1 LVEVKLHDIG
11 EGMTE
16 GEIIHYFVKVGDTV
30 KVDQPLVEVQTDKMV
45 AELPSPAAGMVKDIV
60 IDRGTTVSVG
70 TTLLVLEA
78 GQSNADEAPAKR
90 KEETPVPVQAKT
102 ETASAAVQTLERPKA
117 PAEKKVIIAAPYTR
131 KIAREFGV
139 DINEVTG
146 TGTLGRI
153 TVEDIYKFVKKRDGM
168 EREVKAAAPQT
179 VSGQT
184 VSGQTVTEADAPVQ
198 EAREVVEQAGDA
210 DIIPFRG
217 RRKQIA
223 KKMTQSLYTI
233 PHVTHFEE
241 IDMTDLLAYRKDLK
255 GMDLNVSA
263 AAFFIK
269 AITVALK
276 QFPVFNAK
284 LDEANEVI
292 RLEKDY
298 NIGIATDTEDGL
310 IVPVI
315 HHADKLSVRQIHDK
329 LKELTKKAQEG
340 KLTPADMKGGTF
352 TISNVG
358 PLGSIGA
365 TPIINH
371 PETGLIAFHKTK
383 KMPVV
388 TDQDEIVIRSMM
400 NISMAFDHRVADGA
414 TAVAFT
420 NRFKQLIENPKLWPI
435 ELA

>member
-1 LVEVKLHDIG
+1 MVEVKLHDIG

-16 GEIIHYFVKVGDTV
+16 GEIIHYFVKVGDAV

-45 AELPSPAAGMVKDIV
+45 AELPSPASGKVKEIV
-60 IDRGTTVSVG
+60 VHDGTTVSVG
-70 TTLLVLEA
+70 TTLLVLE
-78 GQSNADEAPAKR
+78 SEEVKSVEPAMEMKA
-90 KEETPVPVQAKT
+90 EEGLP
-102 ETASAAVQTLERPKA
+102 
-117 PAEKKVIIAAPYTR
+117 KKVEMLTQPLPTDASTQKGEKRFIMAAPYTR

-139 DINEVTG
+139 NINEITG
-146 TGTLGRI
+146 TGTSGRI
-153 TVEDIYKFVKKRDGM
+153 TVEDVYNFVKKSDMIQSPEKMRATSVKTT
-168 EREVKAAAPQT
+168 EQTTELKIPSQEIQNKKETNVEVL
-179 VSGQT
+179 
-184 VSGQTVTEADAPVQ
+184 
-198 EAREVVEQAGDA
+198 
-210 DIIPFRG
+210 PFRG

-241 IDMTDLLAYRKDLK
+241 ADLTELLAYRNDLK
-255 GMDLNVSA
+255 EMGINISA

-269 AITVALK
+269 AIAVALK

-284 LDEANEVI
+284 LDEENEVI
-292 RLEKDY
+292 RLEKEY

-315 HHADKLSVRQIHDK
+315 HHADRLTVREIHDK
-329 LKELTKKAQEG
+329 LKELTKKAQEN
-340 KLTPADMKGGTF
+340 KLTPAEMKGGTF

-365 TPIINH
+365 TPIINY

-388 TDQDEIVIRSMM
+388 VENDEITIRSIMTM
-400 NISMAFDHRVADGA
+400 SMAFDHRVADGG

>member
-1 LVEVKLHDIG
+1 MVEVKLHDIG

-16 GEIIHYFVKVGDTV
+16 GEIIHYFVKVGDSV

-45 AELPSPAAGMVKDIV
+45 AELPSPASGKVKEIV
-60 IDRGTTVSVG
+60 VDYGNTVSVG
-70 TTLLVLEA
+70 TTLLVLETEGA
-78 GQSNADEAPAKR
+78 KSVEMEEKHAEAASNKVEALQSQPQQVA
-90 KEETPVPVQAKT
+90 VT
-102 ETASAAVQTLERPKA
+102 EQKG
-117 PAEKKVIIAAPYTR
+117 EKKFIIAAPYTR
-131 KIAREFGV
+131 KIAREFRV

-146 TGTLGRI
+146 TGTFGRI
-153 TVEDIYKFVKKRDGM
+153 TVEDIYNFVKKRDEIQSSKEM
-168 EREVKAAAPQT
+168 KAPSADLTKAKAEPKQEIQKQEVPSINETNA
-179 VSGQT
+179 
-184 VSGQTVTEADAPVQ
+184 
-198 EAREVVEQAGDA
+198 EV
-210 DIIPFRG
+210 IPFRG

-241 IDMTDLLAYRKDLK
+241 ADLTELLAYRNDLK
-255 GMDLNVSA
+255 EMNINVSA
-263 AAFFIK
+263 VAFFIK
-269 AITVALK
+269 AIAVALK

-284 LDEANEVI
+284 LDEENEVI
-292 RLEKDY
+292 RLEKEY
-298 NIGIATDTEDGL
+298 NIGIATDTENGL
-310 IVPVI
+310 IVPII
-315 HHADKLSVRQIHDK
+315 HHADRLSVRQIHDK
-329 LKELTKKAQEG
+329 LKELTKKAQED
-340 KLTPADMKGGTF
+340 KLTSAELKGGTF

-388 TDQDEIVIRSMM
+388 MENDEIAIRSIMTM
-400 NISMAFDHRVADGA
+400 SMAFDHRVADGA

>member
-1 LVEVKLHDIG
+1 MVEVKLHDIG

-16 GEIIHYFVKVGDTV
+16 GEVIHYFVKVGDSV
-30 KVDQPLVEVQTDKMV
+30 KVDQPLLEVQTDKMV
-45 AELPSPAAGMVKDIV
+45 AELPSPASGKVKEIV
-60 IDRGTTVSVG
+60 VDHGNTVSVG
-70 TTLLVLEA
+70 TTLLVLETE
-78 GQSNADEAPAKR
+78 GAKAV
-90 KEETPVPVQAKT
+90 ETDK
-102 ETASAAVQTLERPKA
+102 K
-117 PAEKKVIIAAPYTR
+117 PAEAASKNTEALQSQPQQTAVTEQKGEKKFIIAAPYTR
-131 KIAREFGV
+131 KIAREFRV
-139 DINEVTG
+139 DINEITG
-146 TGTLGRI
+146 TGTNGRI
-153 TVEDIYKFVKKRDGM
+153 TVEDIYKFVKQRDGIQSPK
-168 EREVKAAAPQT
+168 EIKEASAE
-179 VSGQT
+179 
-184 VSGQTVTEADAPVQ
+184 VTEAKTEPKQ
-198 EAREVVEQAGDA
+198 EIQKQEVRNINEIKAEV
-210 DIIPFRG
+210 IPFRG

-241 IDMTDLLAYRKDLK
+241 ADLTELLAYRNDLK
-255 GMDLNVSA
+255 EMNINVSA
-263 AAFFIK
+263 VAFFIK
-269 AITVALK
+269 AIAVALK

-284 LDEANEVI
+284 LDEENEVI
-292 RLEKDY
+292 RLEKEY

-315 HHADKLSVRQIHDK
+315 HHADQLTVRQIHDK
-329 LKELTKKAQEG
+329 LKELTKKAQEN
-340 KLTPADMKGGTF
+340 KLTPTDMKGGTF

-388 TDQDEIVIRSMM
+388 MENDEIAIRSIMTM
-400 NISMAFDHRVADGA
+400 SMAFDHRVADGA

-435 ELA
+435 ELT

>member
-1 LVEVKLHDIG
+1 MVEVKLHDIG

-16 GEIIHYFVKVGDTV
+16 GEIIHYFVKVGDAV

-45 AELPSPAAGMVKDIV
+45 AELPSPASGKVKNIIV
-60 IDRGTTVSVG
+60 DSGTTVSVG
-70 TTLLVLEA
+70 TTLLVLETEA
-78 GQSNADEAPAKR
+78 GKSVEAAMEMNLEEAAPKKSEALTIQPQQTAPVEEKGEKR
-90 KEETPVPVQAKT
+90 F
-102 ETASAAVQTLERPKA
+102 
-117 PAEKKVIIAAPYTR
+117 IIAAPYTR
-131 KIAREFGV
+131 KIAREFRV

-146 TGTLGRI
+146 TGAFGRI
-153 TVEDIYKFVKKRDGM
+153 TVEDLYNFVKKRDKFQSSEEM
-168 EREVKAAAPQT
+168 KA
-179 VSGQT
+179 VS
-184 VSGQTVTEADAPVQ
+184 VEVTEEKTEPKQEIQKQKVQ
-198 EAREVVEQAGDA
+198 NVKETNEEAVV
-210 DIIPFRG
+210 IPFRG

-223 KKMTQSLYTI
+223 KKMAQSLYTI

-241 IDMTDLLAYRKDLK
+241 ADLTELLTYRNDLK
-255 GMDLNVSA
+255 EINMNVSA
-263 AAFFIK
+263 VAFFIK
-269 AITVALK
+269 AIVVALK

-284 LDEANEVI
+284 LDEENEVI
-292 RLEKDY
+292 RLEKEY

-315 HHADKLSVRQIHDK
+315 HHADKLSVRQIHEK
-329 LKELTKKAQEG
+329 LKELTKKAQED
-340 KLTPADMKGGTF
+340 KLTPTDMRGSTF

-388 TDQDEIVIRSMM
+388 MENDEIAIRSIMTM
-400 NISMAFDHRVADGA
+400 SMAFDHRVADGA

-435 ELA
+435 ELT

>member
-30 KVDQPLVEVQTDKMV
+30 KADEPLVEVQTDKMV
-45 AELPSPAAGMVKDIV
+45 AELPAPASGKVKDII

-78 GQSNADEAPAKR
+78 EGGRPAEPAIEKKREEVAPKQA
-90 KEETPVPVQAKT
+90 EVQALQPQQ
-102 ETASAAVQTLERPKA
+102 TASAVQKG
-117 PAEKKVIIAAPYTR
+117 EKKFIIAAPSTR
-131 KIAREFGV
+131 RIAREFRV
-139 DINEVTG
+139 DINEITG
-146 TGTLGRI
+146 TGKIGRI
-153 TVEDIYKFVKKRDGM
+153 TVEDVYNFVKKRDGLQSSK
-168 EREVKAAAPQT
+168 EENAVSVEVPEQKAEMKQD
-179 VSGQT
+179 VQK
-184 VSGQTVTEADAPVQ
+184 Q
-198 EAREVVEQAGDA
+198 EAREGAKPQADEEV
-210 DIIPFRG
+210 IPFRG

-223 KKMTQSLYTI
+223 KKMTQSLFTI

-241 IDMTDLLAYRKDLK
+241 IDLTELLVYRKDLK
-255 GMDLNVSA
+255 EMDINVSA
-263 AAFFIK
+263 VAFFIK

-284 LDEANEVI
+284 LDEENEVI
-292 RLEKDY
+292 RLEKEY

-315 HHADKLSVRQIHDK
+315 HHADQLSVRQIHDK
-329 LKELTKKAQEG
+329 LKELTKKAQDG
-340 KLTPADMKGGTF
+340 KLAPADMKGGTF

-383 KMPVV
+383 KMAVV
-388 TDQDEIVIRSMM
+388 MENDEIAVRSIM
-400 NISMAFDHRVADGA
+400 NLSMAFDHRVADGA

>member
-1 LVEVKLHDIG
+1 MVEVKLHDIG

-16 GEIIHYFVKVGDTV
+16 GEIIHYFVKVGDSV

-45 AELPSPAAGMVKDIV
+45 AELPSPASGKVKEIIV
-60 IDRGTTVSVG
+60 DYGNTVSVG
-70 TTLLVLEA
+70 TTLLVLETEGA
-78 GQSNADEAPAKR
+78 KAVDMEKKHAEAASK
-90 KEETPVPVQAKT
+90 KEEALQSQPQQLAVT
-102 ETASAAVQTLERPKA
+102 EQKG
-117 PAEKKVIIAAPYTR
+117 EKKFIIAAPYTR
-131 KIAREFGV
+131 KIAREFRV
-139 DINEVTG
+139 DINEITG
-146 TGTLGRI
+146 TGTFGRI
-153 TVEDIYKFVKKRDGM
+153 TVEDIYNFVKKRDEIQSSKEM
-168 EREVKAAAPQT
+168 KAPSAKVSEAKAEPKQEIQKQEVPNINETNA
-179 VSGQT
+179 
-184 VSGQTVTEADAPVQ
+184 
-198 EAREVVEQAGDA
+198 EV
-210 DIIPFRG
+210 IPFRG

-241 IDMTDLLAYRKDLK
+241 ADLTELLAYRNDLK
-255 GMDLNVSA
+255 EMNINVSA
-263 AAFFIK
+263 VAFFIK
-269 AITVALK
+269 AIAVALK

-284 LDEANEVI
+284 LDEENEVI
-292 RLEKDY
+292 RLEKEY
-298 NIGIATDTEDGL
+298 NIGIATDTENGL
-310 IVPVI
+310 IVPII
-315 HHADKLSVRQIHDK
+315 HHADRLSVRQIHDK
-329 LKELTKKAQEG
+329 LKELTKKAQED
-340 KLTPADMKGGTF
+340 KLTSAELKGGTF

-388 TDQDEIVIRSMM
+388 MENDEIAIRSIMTM
-400 NISMAFDHRVADGA
+400 SMAFDHRVADGA

>member
-1 LVEVKLHDIG
+1 MVEVKLHDIG

-16 GEIIHYFVKVGDTV
+16 GEIIHYFVKVGDSV
-30 KVDQPLVEVQTDKMV
+30 KVDQPLLEVQTDKMV
-45 AELPSPAAGMVKDIV
+45 AELPSPASGKVKEIV
-60 IDRGTTVSVG
+60 VDHGNTVSVG
-70 TTLLVLEA
+70 TTLLVLETE
-78 GQSNADEAPAKR
+78 GSKPV
-90 KEETPVPVQAKT
+90 ETEK
-102 ETASAAVQTLERPKA
+102 K
-117 PAEKKVIIAAPYTR
+117 PAEATSKNTEELQSQPQQTAVTEQKGEKKFIIAAPYTR
-131 KIAREFGV
+131 KIAREFRV
-139 DINEVTG
+139 DINEITG
-146 TGTLGRI
+146 TGTNGRI
-153 TVEDIYKFVKKRDGM
+153 TVEDIYNFVKQRD
-168 EREVKAAAPQT
+168 EIQSPKEIKEASAE
-179 VSGQT
+179 
-184 VSGQTVTEADAPVQ
+184 VTEAKTEPKQ
-198 EAREVVEQAGDA
+198 EIQKQEVRNINETKAEE
-210 DIIPFRG
+210 IPFRG

-241 IDMTDLLAYRKDLK
+241 ADLTELLAYRNDLK
-255 GMDLNVSA
+255 EMNINVSA
-263 AAFFIK
+263 VAFFIK
-269 AITVALK
+269 AIAVALK

-284 LDEANEVI
+284 LDEENEVI
-292 RLEKDY
+292 RLEKEC

-315 HHADKLSVRQIHDK
+315 HHADQLTVRQIHDK
-329 LKELTKKAQEG
+329 LKELTKKAQEN
-340 KLTPADMKGGTF
+340 KLTPTDMKGGTF

-388 TDQDEIVIRSMM
+388 MENDEIAIRSIMTM
-400 NISMAFDHRVADGA
+400 SMAFDHRVADGA

>member
-1 LVEVKLHDIG
+1 MVEVKLHDIG

-45 AELPSPAAGMVKDIV
+45 AELPSPAAGKVKDIV

-70 TTLLVLEA
+70 TTLIVLEA
-78 GQSNADEAPAKR
+78 GGSAAAETPAAPKAEAPA
-90 KEETPVPVQAKT
+90 PVKT
-102 ETASAAVQTLERPKA
+102 EAAPGPAVAVQTATPPKA
-117 PAEKKVIIAAPYTR
+117 STEKKIIIAAPYTR

-139 DINEVTG
+139 DINDITG

-153 TVEDIYKFVKKRDGM
+153 TVEDIYKFVKQRDGM
-168 EREVKAAAPQT
+168 QQSEETKAIVAEVPAPKAESKQD
-179 VSGQT
+179 VQK
-184 VSGQTVTEADAPVQ
+184 Q
-198 EAREVVEQAGDA
+198 EAREVSKPAADA
-210 DIIPFRG
+210 EIIPFRG

-241 IDMTDLLAYRKDLK
+241 IDMTELLNYRKDLK
-255 GMDLNVSA
+255 EMDINVSA
-263 AAFFIK
+263 VAFFIK

-284 LDEANEVI
+284 LDEENEVI
-292 RLEKDY
+292 RLEKEY

-315 HHADKLSVRQIHDK
+315 HHADQLSVRQIHDK

-340 KLTPADMKGGTF
+340 KLAPADMKGGTF

-383 KMPVV
+383 KMAVV
-388 TDQDEIVIRSMM
+388 TDNDEIVVRSIM
-400 NISMAFDHRVADGA
+400 NLSMAFDHRVADGA

>member
-1 LVEVKLHDIG
+1 
-11 EGMTE
+11 MTE
-16 GEIIHYFVKVGDTV
+16 GEIIHYFVKVGDAV

-45 AELPSPAAGMVKDIV
+45 AELPSPASGKVKEIV
-60 IDRGTTVSVG
+60 VHDGTTVSVG
-70 TTLLVLEA
+70 TTLLVLESEEVKA
-78 GQSNADEAPAKR
+78 VEPAMEIKAEEALP
-90 KEETPVPVQAKT
+90 
-102 ETASAAVQTLERPKA
+102 
-117 PAEKKVIIAAPYTR
+117 KKVEMSTHPLPTDASTQKGEKLFIMAAPYTR

-139 DINEVTG
+139 NINEITG
-146 TGTLGRI
+146 TGTSGRI
-153 TVEDIYKFVKKRDGM
+153 TVEDVYNFVKKRDM
-168 EREVKAAAPQT
+168 IQSPEKMKATSVKTTEQTTELEIPSQEIQNKKETNVEVL
-179 VSGQT
+179 
-184 VSGQTVTEADAPVQ
+184 
-198 EAREVVEQAGDA
+198 
-210 DIIPFRG
+210 PFRG

-241 IDMTDLLAYRKDLK
+241 ADLTELLAYRNDLK
-255 GMDLNVSA
+255 EMGINISA

-269 AITVALK
+269 AIAVALK

-284 LDEANEVI
+284 LDEENEVI
-292 RLEKDY
+292 RLEKEY

-315 HHADKLSVRQIHDK
+315 HHADRLTVREIHDK
-329 LKELTKKAQEG
+329 LKELTKKAQEN
-340 KLTPADMKGGTF
+340 KLTSAEMKGGTF

-365 TPIINH
+365 TPIINY

-388 TDQDEIVIRSMM
+388 VENDEIAIRSIMTM
-400 NISMAFDHRVADGA
+400 SMAFDHRVADGG

>member
-1 LVEVKLHDIG
+1 MVEVKLHDIG

-45 AELPSPAAGMVKDIV
+45 AELPSPAAGKVKDIV

-70 TTLLVLEA
+70 TTLIVLEA
-78 GQSNADEAPAKR
+78 GGSAAAETPAASKAEAPVQVKTEAA
-90 KEETPVPVQAKT
+90 PAPVQ
-102 ETASAAVQTLERPKA
+102 TATATAPKA
-117 PAEKKVIIAAPYTR
+117 SAEKKFIIAAPYTR

-139 DINEVTG
+139 DINNITG

-153 TVEDIYKFVKKRDGM
+153 TVEDIYKFVKQRDGM
-168 EREVKAAAPQT
+168 QQSEETKVVAAEVPAQKEEIKQSAQK
-179 VSGQT
+179 
-184 VSGQTVTEADAPVQ
+184 Q
-198 EAREVVEQAGDA
+198 EAREIVAPAADA
-210 DIIPFRG
+210 EIIPFRG

-241 IDMTDLLAYRKDLK
+241 IDMTELLNYRKDLK
-255 GMDLNVSA
+255 EMDINVSA
-263 AAFFIK
+263 VAFFIK

-284 LDEANEVI
+284 LDEENEVI
-292 RLEKDY
+292 RLEKEY

-315 HHADKLSVRQIHDK
+315 HHADRLSVRQIHDK

-383 KMPVV
+383 KMAVV
-388 TDQDEIVIRSMM
+388 TDNDEIVVRSIM
-400 NISMAFDHRVADGA
+400 NLSMAFDHRVADGA

>member
-11 EGMTE
+11 EGMTA

-45 AELPSPAAGMVKDIV
+45 AELPSPASGKVKDIV
-60 IDRGTTVSVG
+60 INQGTTVSVG
-70 TTLLVLEA
+70 TTLLVLEGGGNLA
-78 GQSNADEAPAKR
+78 A
-90 KEETPVPVQAKT
+90 ETPVETKT
-102 ETASAAVQTLERPKA
+102 EAFVEPSGSLQTLTPPKA
-117 PAEKKVIIAAPYTR
+117 SNEKKFIIAAPYTR
-131 KIAREFGV
+131 RIAREFGV
-139 DINEVTG
+139 DIHDITG
-146 TGTLGRI
+146 TGRLGRI
-153 TVEDIYKFVKKRDGM
+153 TVEDVYNFAKKRAGLQNS
-168 EREVKAAAPQT
+168 EATKAGSVEVSEQKTETKQEVQKREV
-179 VSGQT
+179 
-184 VSGQTVTEADAPVQ
+184 
-198 EAREVVEQAGDA
+198 REVTKAKEDA
-210 DIIPFRG
+210 EVIPFRG

-241 IDMTDLLAYRKDLK
+241 ADLTELLAYRKDLK
-255 GMDLNVSA
+255 EMDSNVSA
-263 AAFFIK
+263 VAFFIK

-284 LDEANEVI
+284 LDEENEVI
-292 RLEKDY
+292 RLEKEY

-310 IVPVI
+310 IVPII
-315 HHADKLSVRQIHDK
+315 HHADQLSVRQIHAK

-340 KLTPADMKGGTF
+340 TLTPADMRGGTF

-383 KMPVV
+383 KMPIVMEN
-388 TDQDEIVIRSMM
+388 DEIAIRSIMTM
-400 NISMAFDHRVADGA
+400 SMAFDHRVADGA

>member
-16 GEIIHYFVKVGDTV
+16 GEIIHYFVKVGDSV

-45 AELPSPAAGMVKDIV
+45 AELPSPASGKVKEIV
-60 IDRGTTVSVG
+60 VEHGNTVSVG
-70 TTLLVLEA
+70 TTLLVLETEGEKA
-78 GQSNADEAPAKR
+78 
-90 KEETPVPVQAKT
+90 V
-102 ETASAAVQTLERPKA
+102 ETAPKKVEAIQSQPQQTAVPEQKG
-117 PAEKKVIIAAPYTR
+117 EKKFIIAAPYTR
-131 KIAREFGV
+131 KIAREFRV
-139 DINEVTG
+139 DINDITG
-146 TGTLGRI
+146 TGTFGRI
-153 TVEDIYKFVKKRDGM
+153 TVEDIYNFVKKRD
-168 EREVKAAAPQT
+168 EIQSPTEIKAT
-179 VSGQT
+179 SVE
-184 VSGQTVTEADAPVQ
+184 VTEAKTEPKQ
-198 EAREVVEQAGDA
+198 EIQKQEVRNINETNPEV
-210 DIIPFRG
+210 IPFRG

-223 KKMTQSLYTI
+223 KKMTHSLYTI

-241 IDMTDLLAYRKDLK
+241 ADLTELLAYRNDLK
-255 GMDLNVSA
+255 EMNINVSA
-263 AAFFIK
+263 VAFFIK
-269 AITVALK
+269 AIAVALK

-284 LDEANEVI
+284 LDEENEVI
-292 RLEKDY
+292 RLEKEY
-298 NIGIATDTEDGL
+298 NIGIATDTENGL
-310 IVPVI
+310 IVPII
-315 HHADKLSVRQIHDK
+315 HHADQLSVRQIHDK
-329 LKELTKKAQEG
+329 LKELTKKAQED
-340 KLTPADMKGGTF
+340 KLTSADLKGGTF

-388 TDQDEIVIRSMM
+388 MENDEIAIRSIMTM
-400 NISMAFDHRVADGA
+400 SMAFDHRVADGA